1 MQKIRV
7 VTYFSGYDSQCL
19 ALNRLKQEN
28 PDFDY
33 ELVAWAEIDKHA
45 CTAHDSL
52 FPQWKDRNLGDVSKV
67 DVSQIPDHDL
77 FTMSSPCQDFS
88 SAGLQRGGEEGSGTR
103 SSLLWECSRLI
114 EAKRPKY
121 IVFENVAALVSDKF
135 VGQFNKWQA
144 RLQGFGYTNFVQLMN
159 AKDYGC
165 PQNRLRIFMVSILDC
180 RRAYYFPKPFKLER
194 RLKDVL

>member
-45 CTAHDSL
+45 CVAHDAL

-67 DVSQIPDHDL
+67 DVSQIPDHEL

-88 SAGLQRGGEEGSGTR
+88 SAGLQRGGELNLYR
-103 SSLLWECSRLI
+103 R
-114 EAKRPKY
+114 
-121 IVFENVAALVSDKF
+121 
-135 VGQFNKWQA
+135 
-144 RLQGFGYTNFVQLMN
+144 QGLFRN
-159 AKDYGC
+159 
-165 PQNRLRIFMVSILDC
+165 
-180 RRAYYFPKPFKLER
+180 KPFNLLLCLSPR
-194 RLKDVL
+194 SQFRG